1 MPDLLKLQKIK
12 EEGTLLNSYESSVTV
27 GPKPDRHHKSVN
39 HRPKSL
45 MNIDANFLNK
55 ILANQIQQYIKRIYT
70 YIPDIL
76 NNV

>member
-27 GPKPDRHHKSVN
+27 GPKPDRHHKSVK
-39 HRPKSL
+39 HRTMSL

-55 ILANQIQQYIKRIYT
+55 ILS
-70 YIPDIL
+70 
-76 NNV
+76 

>member
-1 MPDLLKLQKIK
+1 MPDLPKLQKIK
-12 EEGTLLNSYESSVTV
+12 EGTLLNSYESSVTV
-27 GPKPDRHHKSVN
+27 GPKPDRHHKSVK
-39 HRPKSL
+39 HRPMSL
-45 MNIDANFLNK
+45 MNIDAKFLNK